1 MHFCIFEVG
10 KNQGGGILSIISIVI
25 FCPPHNVYTPNI
37 PDFPSPAR
45 LMSEYAAPLA
55 CFIILD

>member
-10 KNQGGGILSIISIVI
+10 KKIRGGGSLSIISIVM
-25 FCPPHNVYTPNI
+25 PSPWPHNVYTPNI

-45 LMSEYAAPLA
+45 PP
-55 CFIILD
+55 DV